1 MTPSSLES
9 PSFKGFGASR
19 PDKLGPLG
27 TDEGGDAI
35 GIEQG
40 VEPGVQLRGRGRGN
54 ALFSP
59 VRQGSEATGEQP
71 LDAFGLALG
80 SSSKFG

>member
-9 PSFKGFGASR
+9 PSFKGVGASR

-27 TDEGGDAI
+27 TDESGDAI
-35 GIEQG
+35 GI
-40 VEPGVQLRGRGRGN
+40 EPGVQLRGRGRGN